1 MVNMSQDARYEQEVA
16 TQRRASIL
24 GMNYVDTSALSEKPL
39 YKDLLSVQEMYQ
51 KRVVPIQV
59 DQSNILFGITTTTSQ
74 QTLHELESRFNDRRM
89 TFAIISDIGYREY
102 MQLYDPPKKVT
113 YQEISFSDQQSGQ
126 DLVAAVTATLEK
138 VRSDDMLAYLVQ
150 QAFKLKA
157 SDLHLEC
164 QESGVRI
171 RFRVDGVLHP
181 IALLSY
187 GKYKV
192 LLSTIASAANVS
204 TGVDEA
210 QTGHINRTYK
220 MVTGEEVTV
229 NLRVETVPTV
239 YGQDVVMRL
248 FTMKMELLKIDNLN
262 LSERERNVVDDII
275 SHPTGMVLVV
285 GPTGSG
291 KTTTLYS
298 LINTLNTEE
307 RKIITL
313 EDPVEYFMP
322 GVVQIP
328 VHGDQNETGF
338 AEKLRAVLR
347 LDPDVVMVGEI
358 RDKDTARTSLQAAL
372 TGHLVLSTFHA
383 SSASAALTRMLDF
396 SGINLEDIAAP
407 LCFEVEDRLKAELD
421 IPVMHDDQH
430 GTAIVTLAG
439 LINATKIT
447 GRSLKDAKIVMEG
460 AGAAGVAIAKLI
472 HLYAG
477 SHIVAV
483 DSKGIINSN
492 REGLTAEKQLLAQFN
507 PSQEGGTLQDA
518 IRDADIF
525 IGVSQAGLLTADMVK
540 TMAKDPIIFA
550 MANPV
555 PEIMPDVAKE
565 AGAAVVATGRS
576 DFPNQV
582 NNSLAFPG
590 IFRGAL
596 DHNVSAITD
605 QHKIAA
611 AEALAA
617 LVQDPTADK
626 IIPGPFDDGI
636 VEAVSNVIR

>member
-396 SGINLEDIAAP
+396 IGVNP
-407 LCFEVEDRLKAELD
+407 LFASAIHLIMAQRLVRRLDDSTKIPYKPDDALKAQLQTVIDTFPPGVERPDLNN
-421 IPVMHDDQH
+421 
-430 GTAIVTLAG
+430 VTLYKPGSSPDNPFGYSGQLPIREQMQMTAG
-439 LINATKIT
+439 IQ
-447 GRSLKDAKIVMEG
+447 
-460 AGAAGVAIAKLI
+460 
-472 HLYAG
+472 
-477 SHIVAV
+477 
-483 DSKGIINSN
+483 
-492 REGLTAEKQLLAQFN
+492 QLLRLPPEQVTTTML
-507 PSQEGGTLQDA
+507 QERAIQDGMLTMLQD
-518 IRDADIF
+518 
-525 IGVSQAGLLTADMVK
+525 GVIKATQGITTIEEVYRVV
-540 TMAKDPIIFA
+540 T
-550 MANPV
+550 
-555 PEIMPDVAKE
+555 VA
-565 AGAAVVATGRS
+565 
-576 DFPNQV
+576 
-582 NNSLAFPG
+582 
-590 IFRGAL
+590 
-596 DHNVSAITD
+596 
-605 QHKIAA
+605 
-611 AEALAA
+611 
-617 LVQDPTADK
+617 
-626 IIPGPFDDGI
+626 
-636 VEAVSNVIR
+636 

>member
-396 SGINLEDIAAP
+396 IGVNP
-407 LCFEVEDRLKAELD
+407 LFASAIHLIMAQRLVRRLDDSTKIPYKPDDALKTQLQTVIDTFPPGVERPDLNN
-421 IPVMHDDQH
+421 
-430 GTAIVTLAG
+430 VTLYKPGSSPDNPFGYSGQLPIREQMQMTAG
-439 LINATKIT
+439 IQ
-447 GRSLKDAKIVMEG
+447 
-460 AGAAGVAIAKLI
+460 
-472 HLYAG
+472 
-477 SHIVAV
+477 
-483 DSKGIINSN
+483 
-492 REGLTAEKQLLAQFN
+492 QLLRLPPEQV
-507 PSQEGGTLQDA
+507 TTTMLQDRA
-518 IRDADIF
+518 IQDGMLTMLQD
-525 IGVSQAGLLTADMVK
+525 GVIKATQGITTIEEVYRVV
-540 TMAKDPIIFA
+540 T
-550 MANPV
+550 
-555 PEIMPDVAKE
+555 VA
-565 AGAAVVATGRS
+565 
-576 DFPNQV
+576 
-582 NNSLAFPG
+582 
-590 IFRGAL
+590 
-596 DHNVSAITD
+596 
-605 QHKIAA
+605 
-611 AEALAA
+611 
-617 LVQDPTADK
+617 
-626 IIPGPFDDGI
+626 
-636 VEAVSNVIR
+636 